1 MLDQNT
7 DRMWYV
13 IGALVVGAGIILL
26 ANNTMPEVFA
36 NVTESF
42 EQPMNSGTKLLHDL
56 AKTTN
61 LYTGGDYRYQGIPG
75 GYGYSIGHIP
85 GSIVAKNIPVKPNTT
100 YEIRYYK
107 EGLASNLTVLT
118 FTNSTT
124 LTVHNHM
131 YSSSDR
137 IEQIG
142 TYKNEPAIMGGD
154 SVKKPVQTD
163 NEIVKRFT
171 TSDNVHFINLTSGNV
186 TPEDTLNA
194 PFDFKFTNIR
204 LYEL

>member
-1 MLDQNT
+1 
-7 DRMWYV
+7 MWYV
-13 IGALVVGAGIILL
+13 IGALVVGAGIIILV
-26 ANNTMPEVFA
+26 NKTMPEVFA

-42 EQPMNSGTKLLHDL
+42 EQPMNSGTKLLHDF
-56 AKTTN
+56 ANTKN
-61 LYTGGDYRYQGIPG
+61 LYTYGDYRYQGIPG

-85 GSIVAKNIPVKPNTT
+85 GSIVAKNIAVKPNTT

-107 EGLASNLTVLT
+107 EGKASNLTVLT

-124 LTVHNHM
+124 LTAHNHM

-137 IEQIG
+137 VEQIA
-142 TYKNEPAIMGGD
+142 TYKTESATMAGD

-171 TSDNVHFINLTSGNV
+171 TADNVHFINLTSGNV

>member
-75 GYGYSIGHIP
+75 GYGYRSERAH
-85 GSIVAKNIPVKPNTT
+85 V
-100 YEIRYYK
+100 
-107 EGLASNLTVLT
+107 
-118 FTNSTT
+118 
-124 LTVHNHM
+124 
-131 YSSSDR
+131 
-137 IEQIG
+137 
-142 TYKNEPAIMGGD
+142 
-154 SVKKPVQTD
+154 
-163 NEIVKRFT
+163 
-171 TSDNVHFINLTSGNV
+171 
-186 TPEDTLNA
+186 
-194 PFDFKFTNIR
+194 
-204 LYEL
+204 

>member
-26 ANNTMPEVFA
+26 ANKGLPEVFA
-36 NVTESF
+36 SVTESF

-56 AKTTN
+56 ANTTN

-107 EGLASNLTVLT
+107 EGKASNLTILT

-124 LTVHNHM
+124 ITNHNSM

-137 IEQIG
+137 VEQIV
-142 TYKNEPAIMGGD
+142 TYGGD
-154 SVKKPVQTD
+154 SFKKPIQTD

-171 TSDNVHFINLTSGNV
+171 TADNVHFINLTSGNV
-186 TPEDTLNA
+186 TPEDTLYA
-194 PFDFKFTNIR
+194 PFDFKYTNIR